1 MPDAKPDTS
10 GVVLPP
16 PLVYAAGFALG
27 YLLHLLYPMVLFGTA
42 AAGARHLVGWG
53 LIAAWVALSGSAVFL
68 FRRAGTSP
76 IPIKPTTAL
85 VVDGPYRFTRNPMYI
100 GLVAL
105 YLGVTLLVN
114 TPWPLVFLPVVLV
127 VVRRRV
133 IAREEA
139 YLERTFGDAYRAY
152 KARVRRWL

>member
-16 PLVYAAGFALG
+16 PFIYAGGFALG
-27 YLLHLLYPMVLFGTA
+27 YVLHQLYPVALFGTT
-42 AAGARHLVGWG
+42 AAGPRRLVGWG
-53 LIAAWVALSGSAVFL
+53 LIAVWVALSGSAVFL

-85 VVDGPYRFTRNPMYI
+85 VVHGPYRFTRNPMYI
-100 GLVAL
+100 GLAAL
-105 YLGVTLLVN
+105 YLGITLLVN
-114 TPWPLVFLPVVLV
+114 TLWPLVFLPVVLV
-127 VVRRRV
+127 VVQRRV

-139 YLERTFGDAYRAY
+139 YLERTFGEDYRAY
-152 KARVRRWL
+152 QARVRRWL